1 MVNLLLFNLIGNL
14 LISKVHVGAHGS
26 RLEGIHVVLF
36 HFHNIVLVLVQVHGS
51 ALKIVSGL
59 EVRLELGTLVG
70 LHGHF
75 ESSLSHLSRDRAWGS
90 KLDWF
95 SLEVS

>member
-26 RLEGIHVVLF
+26 RLEGVHVSLF
-36 HFHNIVLVLVQVHGS
+36 HFHSILVLVQVHVS

>member
-1 MVNLLLFNLIGNL
+1 LLLFNLIGNL

-36 HFHNIVLVLVQVHGS
+36 HFHNIVIVLVLVHIHLS
-51 ALKIVSGL
+51 ALKILSGL

-70 LHGHF
+70 LHGH
-75 ESSLSHLSRDRAWGS
+75 SDASLSSRDRALGS

-95 SLEVS
+95 S